1 VVETYSFLKF
11 CCTQLGNCVLLQKFP
26 QCTYLICKGV
36 VMTQTIVITGA
47 SGRLGQACTKAF
59 THAGWRVV
67 PHSLT
72 LGLPAHKL
80 ALPAQ
85 ADVLLHAASPPYTQW
100 PTQALPLL
108 ERSIEISSRLG
119 ATLMLPGNVYNYQ
132 PLPAR
137 VDESAVQTSLTSK
150 GRIRIAMEARLAAA
164 AQQGV
169 RTAVLRAGDF
179 FGTGS
184 GSWFDL
190 ALTSRLRK
198 GQLVYPGAMD
208 VVHAWAYLPDLA
220 QAFVRLAERRMQLA
234 PCESVHFA
242 GHSLTGH
249 DWQHALQV
257 IAAEQGWVQPN
268 AHLQLRSM
276 PWWLMRM
283 LSPVVPMWRE
293 VLEMQYLW
301 DQPHSLAGD
310 RLQRLAGPVSHTPL
324 PLALQQALQQL
335 NLIPAP
341 LQRPNAAVV

>member
-1 VVETYSFLKF
+1 
-11 CCTQLGNCVLLQKFP
+11 
-26 QCTYLICKGV
+26 
-36 VMTQTIVITGA
+36 MTQTIIITGA
-47 SGRLGQACTKAF
+47 SGRLGQACTQAF
-59 THAGWRVV
+59 TQAGWRVM

-72 LGLPAHKL
+72 PKVSANNPALPAH
-80 ALPAQ
+80 
-85 ADVLLHAASPPYTQW
+85 ADVLLHAANPPYTQW
-100 PTQALPLL
+100 ATQALPAL
-108 ERSIEISSRLG
+108 ERAIETSSRLG

-132 PLPAR
+132 PLPAC
-137 VDESAVQTSLTSK
+137 VDESTAQSSTTRK
-150 GRIRIAMEARLAAA
+150 GRIRMAMEARLSLA

-169 RTAVLRAGDF
+169 RSVVLRAGDF

-220 QAFVRLAERRMQLA
+220 QAFVRLAERRAQLA

-249 DWQHALQV
+249 DWQHALQT
-257 IAAEQGWVQPN
+257 IAQEQGWVQPN
-268 AHLQLRSM
+268 APLQLRGM
-276 PWWLMRM
+276 PWWLMRV

-301 DQPHSLAGD
+301 NQPHALAGD
-310 RLQRLAGPVSHTPL
+310 RLQRIAGPVPHTPL

-335 NLIPAP
+335 DLIPIP
-341 LQRPNAAVV
+341 LQRPSAAVI

>member
-1 VVETYSFLKF
+1 
-11 CCTQLGNCVLLQKFP
+11 
-26 QCTYLICKGV
+26 
-36 VMTQTIVITGA
+36 MAQTIIITGA
-47 SGRLGQACTKAF
+47 SGRLGQACTQAF
-59 THAGWRVV
+59 THAGWHVV

-72 LGLPAHKL
+72 PSSSATNPSHNQTLPAH
-80 ALPAQ
+80 
-85 ADVLLHAASPPYTQW
+85 ADVLLHAANPPYTQW
-100 PTQALPLL
+100 PTQALPAL
-108 ERSIEISSRLG
+108 ERAIEISSRLG
-119 ATLMLPGNVYNYQ
+119 AALMLPGNVYNYQ

-137 VDESAVQTSLTSK
+137 LDESAVQSSTTRK
-150 GRIRIAMEARLAAA
+150 GRIRMAMEARLAVA

-169 RTAVLRAGDF
+169 RSVVLRAGDF

-220 QAFVRLAERRMQLA
+220 QAFVRLAERRTQLA
-234 PCESVHFA
+234 VCELVHFA

-249 DWQHALQV
+249 DWQHALQG
-257 IAAEQGWVQPN
+257 IATEQGWLKPG

-276 PWWLMRM
+276 PWWLMRV

-301 DQPHSLAGD
+301 DQPHALAGD
-310 RLQRLAGPVSHTPL
+310 RLHSIWGAVPHTPL
-324 PLALQQALQQL
+324 HLALQQALQQL
-335 NLIPAP
+335 NLVPTHQQHP
-341 LQRPNAAVV
+341 DAATI